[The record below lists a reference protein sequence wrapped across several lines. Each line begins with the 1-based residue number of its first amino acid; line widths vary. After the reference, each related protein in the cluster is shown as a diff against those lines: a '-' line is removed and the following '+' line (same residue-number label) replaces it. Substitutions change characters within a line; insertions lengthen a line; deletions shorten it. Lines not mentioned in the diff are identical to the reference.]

1 MKVKKF
7 YAVEYLVDGNWQ
19 LIEWFCLKKSATDLF
34 KAFCKMHDEDVY
46 RVVKVTVENA
56 GTVHEKKNI
65 MLIAMN

>member
-1 MKVKKF
+1 MKVDKF

-19 LIEWFCLKKSATDLF
+19 LIEWFSLKKSATDLF
-34 KAFCKMHDEDVY
+34 KAFCKMDDGDTY
-46 RVVKVTVENA
+46 RVTKVTVENA

>member
-19 LIEWFCLKKSATDLF
+19 GIDTFGNKKGAVSLF
-34 KAFCKMHDEDVY
+34 KSFCKMDDGDTY
-46 RVVKVTVENA
+46 RVTKVTVENA